1 MPHAALCLK
10 SVDCLPRGK
19 PVGQAGV
26 RRGGVIGTGMTREES
41 LAKAAGITVITEMP
55 RRKSPCLA
63 RIAKR
68 SAKLLVFLSKVN
80 KMKAAKHTPT
90 KVMADSS

>member
-1 MPHAALCLK
+1 M
-10 SVDCLPRGK
+10 
-19 PVGQAGV
+19 GQAGV
-26 RRGGVIGTGMTREES
+26 RRGGVIGTGMTREEN

-63 RIAKR
+63 MIAKR